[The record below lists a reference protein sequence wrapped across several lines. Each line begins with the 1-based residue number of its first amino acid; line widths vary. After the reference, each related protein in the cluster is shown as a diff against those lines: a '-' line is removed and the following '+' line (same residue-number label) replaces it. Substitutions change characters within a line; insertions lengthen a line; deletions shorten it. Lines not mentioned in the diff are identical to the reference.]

1 MCGSVGKDTDGNA
14 SVLFEIDESARK
26 RVLMAVLEDLRHSGF
41 LTRTD
46 PGIMFG
52 TMHQKCLLYYFQDMY
67 RTAEK
72 NVSSEFNL
80 FFMELYGILKEAIAT
95 RGYGSEGAVESLK
108 YRIQCIIS
116 RV

>member
-1 MCGSVGKDTDGNA
+1 
-14 SVLFEIDESARK
+14 
-26 RVLMAVLEDLRHSGF
+26 
-41 LTRTD
+41 
-46 PGIMFG
+46 
-52 TMHQKCLLYYFQDMY
+52 MHQKCLLHYFRDMY

-80 FFMELYGILKEAIAT
+80 FFMELYGILKDAIAT

-116 RV
+116 KEYEDKDSLRYVKRLKRGGKPVHLYYQRCRLS